1 MFKQP
6 ED

>member
-6 ED
+6 E